1 MSIESIAGRFAKLR
15 SMREKLCSKES
26 NWDEAFKARDWV
38 VGQMHC
44 MKQLVGD
51 PNTTKEDII
60 QRIEDLLCVLDPDHD
75 GNKDD

>member
-44 MKQLVGD
+44 MKRLVND
-51 PNTTKEDII
+51 PETTKEEII

-75 GNKDD
+75 GSEND